1 MGSCDQILRRGETAK
16 MRSTQAVFWISLISL
31 ALADDPF
38 MVFHPSALE
47 SESSEPVENSIRE
60 ERDAQYNNLGYA
72 YQPQTPYYQTAQV
85 PQPAAPA
92 YSPHIYIPSTEPT
105 LAPVTYTQAT
115 TIAPLPIVK
124 SNSPSLPETV
134 VEVNSEVP
142 DEPVK
147 TFRDLFGFDFAE
159 KTQRES
165 DAVLSYMRTLI
176 NNQQAMVFI
185 NELVDTN
192 PCISSFEGTIRLLEK
207 ATEIA
212 VGSTPEIEALFSSMQ
227 KLQSTRNV
235 SALVYGSSNILS
247 QLDVLLP
254 KLQTFTFFTKCR
266 VGSSEGIDSLRDLAQ
281 ILNRMSLVEDPVLTT
296 PVKKGLL
303 RSAIITEAITNF
315 LARFSK
321 YLAQRDC
328 FESRDLVKD
337 GTDIAAELLDGIAEV
352 FGVLGFLPTAKVI
365 RAYAEFTRSTASSLD
380 GLVAGKM
387 EINCSSGA
395 LRDAGDNLRGIGDII
410 KEVGLES
417 LAVELGVVFRLD
429 LLP

>member
-1 MGSCDQILRRGETAK
+1 MG
-16 MRSTQAVFWISLISL
+16 
-31 ALADDPF
+31 
-38 MVFHPSALE
+38 
-47 SESSEPVENSIRE
+47 
-60 ERDAQYNNLGYA
+60 
-72 YQPQTPYYQTAQV
+72 YYQTVQV

-92 YSPHIYIPSTEPT
+92 YIPQVYIPSTDPT
-105 LAPVTYTQAT
+105 LAPVTYTQAS

-124 SNSPSLPETV
+124 SNSLSLPETIP
-134 VEVNSEVP
+134 EVKTESSE
-142 DEPVK
+142 EPVK
-147 TFRDLFGFDFAE
+147 TFKDLFGFDFAR
-159 KTQRES
+159 KTQKES

-176 NNQQAMVFI
+176 HNQQAMIFI

-192 PCISSFEGTIRLLEK
+192 PCISSFEGTIRILEK

-212 VGSTPEIEALFSSMQ
+212 VGATPEIEALFSSMQ
-227 KLQSTRNV
+227 ELQSTRNV
-235 SALVYGSSNILS
+235 SALVYGSSDILS

-266 VGSSEGIDSLRDLAQ
+266 SGSSEGVNSLRDLAQ
-281 ILNRMSLVEDPVLTT
+281 ILYRMSLVDDQVLTT
-296 PVKKGLL
+296 PIKNGLL
-303 RSAIITEAITNF
+303 RSAVITEAITNF
-315 LARFSK
+315 LTRFSN

-328 FESRDLVKD
+328 FESRDFVKD

-352 FGVLGFLPTAKVI
+352 FGVLGFLPTANVI
-365 RAYAEFTRSTASSLD
+365 RAYADFTRSTASSLD
-380 GLVAGKM
+380 GLKAGKM

-395 LRDAGDNLRGIGDII
+395 LRDAAENLRGIGDII

>member
-1 MGSCDQILRRGETAK
+1 
-16 MRSTQAVFWISLISL
+16 MRSTQAVLWISLISL
-31 ALADDPF
+31 AVADDPF
-38 MVFHPSALE
+38 MVFHNSVLE

-60 ERDAQYNNLGYA
+60 ERDAQYTNLGYA
-72 YQPQTPYYQTAQV
+72 YQPQTPYYQTVQV

-92 YSPHIYIPSTEPT
+92 YNPQVYVPSTEPT
-105 LAPVTYTQAT
+105 LAPVIYTQAPT
-115 TIAPLPIVK
+115 TAALSIVK
-124 SNSPSLPETV
+124 SNILSLPETV
-134 VEVNSEVP
+134 TEVKTE
-142 DEPVK
+142 EPVK
-147 TFRDLFGFDFAE
+147 TFKDLFGFDFAQ

-212 VGSTPEIEALFSSMQ
+212 VGATPEIEALFSSMQ
-227 KLQSTRNV
+227 ELQSTRNV
-235 SALVYGSSNILS
+235 SALVYGSSDILS

-266 VGSSEGIDSLRDLAQ
+266 SGSSEGVNSLRDLAQ
-281 ILNRMSLVEDPVLTT
+281 ILYRMSLVDDPVLTT
-296 PVKKGLL
+296 PIKNGLL
-303 RSAIITEAITNF
+303 RSAVITEAITNF
-315 LARFSK
+315 LTRFSN

-328 FESRDLVKD
+328 FESRDFVKD

-365 RAYAEFTRSTASSLD
+365 RAYADFTRSTASSLD

-387 EINCSSGA
+387 EINCSSAA
-395 LRDAGDNLRGIGDII
+395 LRDAADNLRGIGDII

>member
-38 MVFHPSALE
+38 MVSHNSVLE

-60 ERDAQYNNLGYA
+60 ERDAQYTNLGYA
-72 YQPQTPYYQTAQV
+72 YQPQTPYYQTVQV

-92 YSPHIYIPSTEPT
+92 YSPQIYIPSTEPT
-105 LAPVTYTQAT
+105 LAPITYNQAT

-124 SNSPSLPETV
+124 SNSPSLTDTV
-134 VEVNSEVP
+134 V
-142 DEPVK
+142 
-147 TFRDLFGFDFAE
+147 
-159 KTQRES
+159 
-165 DAVLSYMRTLI
+165 SYMRTLI

-212 VGSTPEIEALFSSMQ
+212 VGATPEIEALFSSMQ

-235 SALVYGSSNILS
+235 SALVYGSSDILS

-254 KLQTFTFFTKCR
+254 KLQTFTFFSKCR

-281 ILNRMSLVEDPVLTT
+281 ILNRMSLVDDPVLTT

-365 RAYAEFTRSTASSLD
+365 RAYSEFTRSTASSLD

>member
-38 MVFHPSALE
+38 MVFHSSALE

-72 YQPQTPYYQTAQV
+72 YQPQAPYYQTVQV

-92 YSPHIYIPSTEPT
+92 YSPQIYIPSTEPT

-124 SNSPSLPETV
+124 TNSPSLPEPV
-134 VEVNSEVP
+134 LERKSEVP
-142 DEPVK
+142 EEPVK

-165 DAVLSYMRTLI
+165 DAVLSYMRTLV
-176 NNQQAMVFI
+176 NNQKAMVFI

-212 VGSTPEIEALFSSMQ
+212 VGATPEIEALFRSMQ

-235 SALVYGSSNILS
+235 SALVYGSSDILS

-254 KLQTFTFFTKCR
+254 KLQTFTFFSKCR
-266 VGSSEGIDSLRDLAQ
+266 VGSSEGIDSLRDLAH
-281 ILNRMSLVEDPVLTT
+281 ILNRMSLVDAPVLTT
-296 PVKKGLL
+296 PIKNGLL

-315 LARFSK
+315 LTRFSK
-321 YLAQRDC
+321 YLAR
-328 FESRDLVKD
+328 V
-337 GTDIAAELLDGIAEV
+337 
-352 FGVLGFLPTAKVI
+352 
-365 RAYAEFTRSTASSLD
+365 
-380 GLVAGKM
+380 
-387 EINCSSGA
+387 SG
-395 LRDAGDNLRGIGDII
+395 R
-410 KEVGLES
+410 
-417 LAVELGVVFRLD
+417 
-429 LLP
+429 

>member
-1 MGSCDQILRRGETAK
+1 
-16 MRSTQAVFWISLISL
+16 MRSTQAVLWISLISL
-31 ALADDPF
+31 AVADDPF
-38 MVFHPSALE
+38 MVFHNSVLE

-60 ERDAQYNNLGYA
+60 ERDAQYTNLGYA
-72 YQPQTPYYQTAQV
+72 YQPQTPYYQTVQV

-92 YSPHIYIPSTEPT
+92 YSPQIYIPSTEPT
-105 LAPVTYTQAT
+105 LAPVTYTQAPT
-115 TIAPLPIVK
+115 PAPLAIVK
-124 SNSPSLPETV
+124 SNIPSLPETV
-134 VEVNSEVP
+134 PEVRTESSEEP
-142 DEPVK
+142 DK
-147 TFRDLFGFDFAE
+147 TFKDLFGFDFAQ

-212 VGSTPEIEALFSSMQ
+212 VGATPEIEALFSSMQ
-227 KLQSTRNV
+227 ELQSTRNV
-235 SALVYGSSNILS
+235 SALVYGSSDILS

-266 VGSSEGIDSLRDLAQ
+266 SGSSEGVNSLRDLAQ
-281 ILNRMSLVEDPVLTT
+281 ILYRMSLVDDPVLTT
-296 PVKKGLL
+296 PIKNGLL
-303 RSAIITEAITNF
+303 RSAVITEAITNF
-315 LARFSK
+315 LTRFSN

-328 FESRDLVKD
+328 FESRDFVKD

-365 RAYAEFTRSTASSLD
+365 RAYADFTRSTASSLD

-387 EINCSSGA
+387 EINCSSAA
-395 LRDAGDNLRGIGDII
+395 LRDAADNLRGIGDII

>member
-72 YQPQTPYYQTAQV
+72 YQPQTPYYQTVQV

-92 YSPHIYIPSTEPT
+92 YSPQIYIPSTEPT

-134 VEVNSEVP
+134 LEGKSEVP
-142 DEPVK
+142 EEPVK

-165 DAVLSYMRTLI
+165 DTVLSYRRTLI

-212 VGSTPEIEALFSSMQ
+212 VGATPEIEALFSSMQ
-227 KLQSTRNV
+227 ELQSTRNV
-235 SALVYGSSNILS
+235 SALVYGSSDILS

-254 KLQTFTFFTKCR
+254 QLSTFTFFTKCT
-266 VGSSEGIDSLRDLAQ
+266 GESSKGLNSLRGYPL
-281 ILNRMSLVEDPVLTT
+281 LKSKCSLPLSRM
-296 PVKKGLL
+296 
-303 RSAIITEAITNF
+303 
-315 LARFSK
+315 
-321 YLAQRDC
+321 
-328 FESRDLVKD
+328 
-337 GTDIAAELLDGIAEV
+337 
-352 FGVLGFLPTAKVI
+352 
-365 RAYAEFTRSTASSLD
+365 
-380 GLVAGKM
+380 
-387 EINCSSGA
+387 
-395 LRDAGDNLRGIGDII
+395 
-410 KEVGLES
+410 
-417 LAVELGVVFRLD
+417 
-429 LLP
+429 